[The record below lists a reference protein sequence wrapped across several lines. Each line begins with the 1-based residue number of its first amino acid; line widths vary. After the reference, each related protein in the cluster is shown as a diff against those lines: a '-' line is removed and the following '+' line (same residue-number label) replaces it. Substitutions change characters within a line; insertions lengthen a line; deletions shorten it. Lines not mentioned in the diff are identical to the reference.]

1 MKTTFGTLLKEIRR
15 SKNISQRDLAKS
27 VGCDFTYI
35 SKIEND
41 RLPPPAADTIQKICT
56 VLETPSEILMANSG
70 KVSTE
75 VRDMVTNP
83 EAIKFLQEVH
93 QMNLSDT
100 EWKALHNQLK
110 SLR

>member
-1 MKTTFGTLLKEIRR
+1 MKITFGTLLKELRR
-15 SKNISQRDLAKS
+15 AKNISQRELAKT

-41 RLPPPAADTIQKICT
+41 RIQPPSAETIQRICDA
-56 VLETPSEILMANSG
+56 LETPCEILMAHSG
-70 KVSTE
+70 KVSNE
-75 VRDMVTNP
+75 VKDMVTNP

-93 QMNLSDT
+93 QMNLSDS
-100 EWKALHNQLK
+100 EWKSLHKQLK